1 MQAMCFKGHGGLLQ
15 HASVQS
21 STVQIAPWWS
31 TVFGSPRIFG
41 ELCGQ
46 LKPSS
51 DDQPNGKDKT
61 TATQVKYATHHGTIM
76 AFQEKGSSDTSKF
89 SLVSGQS
96 EDSRKENKAQQL
108 STTISLQPSPPEH
121 QAHFGLGFGQHMVF
135 ADHAYMD
142 HCYGLYPGCGAQAK
156 HGQVL
161 LPLNVAED
169 GATYVNAKQ
178 YHGILRRRK
187 SRAKAEMKNKLIK
200 FRKPY
205 LHESRHLH
213 AMRRPRG
220 CGGRFLNTK
229 NGNIGKGGS
238 TVDKESGKGAQAASS
253 SSSEILQS
261 DSGNSN
267 SGKVTCGGPSLS
279 GSEVTSIYPQADTD
293 CFRIE
298 NLRSS
303 GFHHFTNMTPVGLSS
318 SSTIKWATSD
328 GCSNLF
334 RG

>member
-1 MQAMCFKGHGGLLQ
+1 MLTLTILKHWWLSAWSFHVFKLPC
-15 HASVQS
+15 
-21 STVQIAPWWS
+21 ST
-31 TVFGSPRIFG
+31 
-41 ELCGQ
+41 LD
-46 LKPSS
+46 L
-51 DDQPNGKDKT
+51 
-61 TATQVKYATHHGTIM
+61 
-76 AFQEKGSSDTSKF
+76 KF
-89 SLVSGQS
+89 SIPQ
-96 EDSRKENKAQQL
+96 
-108 STTISLQPSPPEH
+108 
-121 QAHFGLGFGQHMVF
+121 
-135 ADHAYMD
+135 
-142 HCYGLYPGCGAQAK
+142 
-156 HGQVL
+156 
-161 LPLNVAED
+161 
-169 GATYVNAKQ
+169 
-178 YHGILRRRK
+178 
-187 SRAKAEMKNKLIK
+187 
-200 FRKPY
+200 PY

-267 SGKVTCGGPSLS
+267 SGKVACGGPSLS
-279 GSEVTSIYPQADTD
+279 GSEVTSIYPLADTD

-328 GCSNLF
+328 GCSNLLRGWLQGYIGVMSCCGYYSELMTNSVQAWPLQLTWTPSLKQPNGEPVCIVISDNCNRLWF
-334 RG
+334 RDYPQKHLVFFRQIILGLFHI